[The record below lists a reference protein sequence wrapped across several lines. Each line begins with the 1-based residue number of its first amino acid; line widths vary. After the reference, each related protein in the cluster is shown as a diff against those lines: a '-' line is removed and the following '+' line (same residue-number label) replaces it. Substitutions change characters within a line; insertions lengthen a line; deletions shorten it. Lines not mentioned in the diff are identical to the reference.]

1 MATYKPKSDDLS
13 IVIAGAAGQGIQTV
27 ELLLTKLLKRNS
39 YNFFS
44 TKEYMSR
51 VRGGSNSTE
60 IRVASHQVA
69 AFRSSI
75 DFLLPLN
82 REALEHISNRIDEDT
97 VIIGERNNLSDGD
110 GNLGYDVL
118 DMPFSDMAK
127 EIGSPLFSNIIAV
140 GVIAGLLGLDRPSTE
155 SFLREYFARKGEDIA
170 DKNAQAVGQGYD
182 IGHGLVTDGTI
193 SVSVSPDDAVK
204 SQIVLG
210 GAEAVGF
217 GALTGGCDFVSSYP
231 MSPSTA
237 VLTFLAGQSTNFD
250 VIVEQAEDEIA
261 AINMA
266 IGAWYAGA
274 RAMVTTSGGGFALM
288 TEGVSLAGMMESP
301 VVIHLAQ
308 RPGPATGLPT
318 RTEQADLELALYAGH
333 GEFPRIIFAPGCL
346 EDLFHLTRLA
356 FENADR
362 YQVPVFVLT
371 DQYLMDTYY
380 NIERIDVT
388 ELQQENHIVETDSD
402 YRRHV
407 LTENGLSPRGV
418 PGYGEGLV
426 VVDSDTHDERG
437 HLTEDLDIRVLMQN
451 KRMKKAALVSDNVMP
466 PVYIKSPGNRYLMVC
481 WGSTYHPLK
490 EAIER
495 SGRDDV
501 SMLYFR
507 QVYPIN
513 PAVNEYFAG
522 IEKAVIVEGNATGQ
536 LEKLLKLHADI
547 LFSDRILKY
556 DGRPYSVEE
565 LTGKINEIFS

>member
-1 MATYKPKSDDLS
+1 MATYKPKTDDLS

-27 ELLLTKLLKRNS
+27 ELLLTKLLKLNS

-51 VRGGSNSTE
+51 VRGGSNSSE
-60 IRVASHQVA
+60 IRVASHPVA
-69 AFRSSI
+69 AFRRTI

-82 REALEHISNRIDEDT
+82 RQALEHVSNRIDSET
-97 VIIGERNNLSDGD
+97 VIIGERTNLCDTD
-110 GNLGYDVL
+110 GNLEYDVL
-118 DMPFSDMAK
+118 DIPFGNMAK

-140 GVIAGLLGLDRPSTE
+140 GVITGLLGIDSSSTE
-155 SFLREYFARKGEDIA
+155 KFLRTFFARKGDDIA
-170 DKNAQAVGQGYD
+170 EKNAQAVVRGHE

-193 SVSVSPDDAVK
+193 SVSVTPDEAVK

-231 MSPSTA
+231 MSPATA
-237 VLTFLAGQSTNFD
+237 VLSFLAEQSKNFD
-250 VIVEQAEDEIA
+250 IIVEQAEDEVA

-266 IGAWYAGA
+266 IGAWYAGT
-274 RAMVTTSGGGFALM
+274 RALVTTSGGGFALM

-301 VVIHLAQ
+301 MVIHLAQ

-333 GEFPRIIFAPGCL
+333 GEFPRVIFAPGCL
-346 EDLFHLTRLA
+346 EDLFHLSRLA
-356 FENADR
+356 FEYADR

-380 NIERIDVT
+380 NIDRIDVT
-388 ELQQENHIVETDSD
+388 GLQPEKHIVESDAD

-407 LTENGLSPRGV
+407 LTDNGLSPRGV

-426 VVDSDTHDERG
+426 IADSDTHDERG
-437 HLTEDLDIRVLMQN
+437 HLTEDLDMRVLMQD
-451 KRMKKAALVSDNVMP
+451 KRMKKAVLIEGDILP
-466 PVYIKSPGNRYLMVC
+466 PVYIKSQGNRYLMVC

-501 SMLYFR
+501 SMLYFK
-507 QVYPIN
+507 QVYPVN
-513 PAVNEYFAG
+513 PAVKEYFSG
-522 IEKAVIVEGNATGQ
+522 IEKAVIVEGNATGPVGEAAQ
-536 LEKLLKLHADI
+536 APRGYHLL
-547 LFSDRILKY
+547 
-556 DGRPYSVEE
+556 RPHPQVRRYAV
-565 LTGKINEIFS
+565 LRRRTHR